1 MFGLIEKVFI
11 TAIEFIELN
20 SYNAMKCLSTSNQ
33 EYIIRP
39 TVVDININEPLFYSY
54 SVT

>member
-11 TAIEFIELN
+11 AAIEFIELN
-20 SYNAMKCLSTSNQ
+20 SYNAMKCLSASNQ
-33 EYIIRP
+33 EYIVRP